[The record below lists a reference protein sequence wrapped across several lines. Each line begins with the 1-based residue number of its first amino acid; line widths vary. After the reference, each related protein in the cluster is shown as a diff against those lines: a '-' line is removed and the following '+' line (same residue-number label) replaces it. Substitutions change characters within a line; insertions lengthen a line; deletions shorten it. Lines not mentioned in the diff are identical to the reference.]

1 MIDSILLLCKLMTT
15 SSKMIGELSSRKVCA
30 AMIYSLLSLPDEI
43 PDFNRWKNR
52 VLDVTGIE
60 FDQSMKTLFN
70 NLIGWHLE
78 MMEKNEPFLN
88 LR

>member
-1 MIDSILLLCKLMTT
+1 
-15 SSKMIGELSSRKVCA
+15 
-30 AMIYSLLSLPDEI
+30 MIYSLLSLPDEI

-78 MMEKNEPFLN
+78 MMEKNEHFFIDYSFPEL
-88 LR
+88 LSQPELDHVA